1 MGTGGIR
8 HFVKGLQP
16 LRRLLVSVGA
26 PRSLKNYQY
35 DEIMNDVLLTI
46 RGLTH
51 SEISGEREAFLQS
64 ALGCRIWLQPA
75 SQLLDEMRVEAF
87 VGTKQV
93 GCVASEDLSLFWQAM
108 DAVKSSSG
116 GNMLQGEIVKVE
128 DYMILARIRVP
139 LLEKPRIE
147 AVELTN
153 WEYNGP
159 LMYKSKEEVK
169 LEYLTARLSEDIS
182 TMEQDEVLEL
192 LDAFCQL
199 IVYDLSREAQAFR
212 KSLRKRLEEC
222 ESEELRQA
230 SRHIEELSRRIG
242 GNTMMEKMG
251 QWLKNELTE
260 SDAAL
265 MMPAR
270 KYEFS
275 RIVAEAKKLPKNMF
289 ELWHRDTAQMARVL
303 YGLRATRDDVRRV
316 LSCLVW
322 IELREREHGIR
333 YGSQKDWLNIDE
345 MVMYCKLCVSWEDAR
360 PIVEMMRN
368 HLTQSGYQT
377 GEELEKI
384 NSIESEFLSR
394 SKPLP
399 THKEIVLQK
408 HVGTE
413 IQNVAAGGT
422 GVNNNIKKD

>member
-1 MGTGGIR
+1 MI
-8 HFVKGLQP
+8 
-16 LRRLLVSVGA
+16 
-26 PRSLKNYQY
+26 
-35 DEIMNDVLLTI
+35 DVLLTI

-265 MMPAR
+265 MMPVR
-270 KYEFS
+270 NYEFS

-322 IELREREHGIR
+322 IELREREFGLR
-333 YGSQKDWLNIDE
+333 YDQKDWLNFDE
-345 MVMYCKLCVSWEDAR
+345 MVMYCKQCVSWEEAR
-360 PIVEMMRN
+360 PIAEMMRN
-368 HLTQSGYQT
+368 HLTQSGCQT

-384 NSIESEFLSR
+384 NSIEAEFRKRNMS
-394 SKPLP
+394 LP
-399 THKEIVLQK
+399 THQEIVLQK

-413 IQNVAAGGT
+413 IQNVEAGGT
-422 GVNNNIKKD
+422 GINNEIKNE